1 MVIVMDSIEKED
13 TLEFRLNSW
22 MENAAICGLVNILEE
37 DEDKIEIKPQSIVVK
52 KEVFKNFEE
61 DYFTYFAKQYEKLSS
76 LTKVLSYED
85 EMNRHQR
92 EDFTHFDQKAYERL
106 QKYLADLKRYGE
118 SNSYL
123 AVYPLVDSSVD
134 IVSLIKKAKI
144 DKLKK
149 GEFEHNNI
157 EIIDRIKSIYELL
170 TEIFAYYHQEDVQ
183 RYLAAKIQIYSVIN
197 NGYNDV
203 SFLNRQES
211 KGDFY
216 EKYHDYFVESML
228 SYLEDN
234 HEKDKL
240 SCTNCGHPIKKG
252 DISYSFINQ
261 AGYDAN
267 RKQSNAWS
275 FTNDLF
281 MCPVCR
287 LLYTCIPAGFTY
299 VYNQGLFV
307 NDNHSVRALL
317 NANTGIRLDVLSLNK
332 TEVKAIDTYAALI
345 RTLQDSMNRQHHRE
359 LQDIQVVRYEN
370 ERYYF
375 NLLPKHILKTID
387 QSKDKLPELFNAGF
401 ILNGDYQSLYRE
413 IITRFM
419 NNTNLF
425 SLIYQVLRTK
435 GTGGQVYANTYHIM
449 KMIEIN
455 QNFLKELIQM
465 EKLEKDGLEKI
476 RRDGYFLKKE
486 YANKNKADSIG
497 LRLLNALKANNKDAF
512 MDILLN
518 SYMYLNKL
526 VPKYFTDIF
535 LDDERFKTIGYSFVA
550 GIIGEA
556 HNTEG
561 GNDNE

>member
-1 MVIVMDSIEKED
+1 M
-13 TLEFRLNSW
+13 
-22 MENAAICGLVNILEE
+22 
-37 DEDKIEIKPQSIVVK
+37 
-52 KEVFKNFEE
+52 
-61 DYFTYFAKQYEKLSS
+61 
-76 LTKVLSYED
+76 
-85 EMNRHQR
+85 
-92 EDFTHFDQKAYERL
+92 
-106 QKYLADLKRYGE
+106 
-118 SNSYL
+118 
-123 AVYPLVDSSVD
+123 
-134 IVSLIKKAKI
+134 
-144 DKLKK
+144 
-149 GEFEHNNI
+149 
-157 EIIDRIKSIYELL
+157 
-170 TEIFAYYHQEDVQ
+170 
-183 RYLAAKIQIYSVIN
+183 
-197 NGYNDV
+197 
-203 SFLNRQES
+203 NRQES

-413 IITRFM
+413 IITRLM

-465 EKLEKDGLEKI
+465 EKLEKDELEKI

>member
-1 MVIVMDSIEKED
+1 M
-13 TLEFRLNSW
+13 NY
-22 MENAAICGLVNILEE
+22 LEE
-37 DEDKIEIKPQSIVVK
+37 D
-52 KEVFKNFEE
+52 
-61 DYFTYFAKQYEKLSS
+61 
-76 LTKVLSYED
+76 
-85 EMNRHQR
+85 
-92 EDFTHFDQKAYERL
+92 
-106 QKYLADLKRYGE
+106 
-118 SNSYL
+118 
-123 AVYPLVDSSVD
+123 
-134 IVSLIKKAKI
+134 
-144 DKLKK
+144 
-149 GEFEHNNI
+149 
-157 EIIDRIKSIYELL
+157 
-170 TEIFAYYHQEDVQ
+170 
-183 RYLAAKIQIYSVIN
+183 
-197 NGYNDV
+197 
-203 SFLNRQES
+203 
-211 KGDFY
+211 
-216 EKYHDYFVESML
+216 
-228 SYLEDN
+228 

-240 SCTNCGHPIKKG
+240 TCTNCGKPIKKG

-307 NDNHSVRALL
+307 NDNHSVKALL
-317 NANTGIRLDVLSLNK
+317 NVNTGIRLDVLSLNK
-332 TEVKAIDTYAALI
+332 TEVKTNDTYAALI
-345 RTLQDSMNRQHHRE
+345 RTLQDGMHRQHRRE

-370 ERYYF
+370 DRYYF

-387 QSKDKLPELFNAGF
+387 QSKDQLPDLFNAGF
-401 ILNGDYQSLYRE
+401 SLNGEYQNLYRE
-413 IITRFM
+413 IITRLM

-455 QNFLKELIQM
+455 QNFLKELIHM
-465 EKLEKDGLEKI
+465 KELEKDELDKI
-476 RRDGYFLKKE
+476 RSDGYFLKKE

-512 MDILLN
+512 MDMLLN
-518 SYMYLNKL
+518 SYMYLNKK

-535 LDDERFKTIGYSFVA
+535 LDDERFKTIGYCFVT
-550 GIIGEA
+550 GMIGEA
-556 HNTEG
+556 YKPEG

>member
-1 MVIVMDSIEKED
+1 VVIVMDSIEKED

-61 DYFTYFAKQYEKLSS
+61 GYFTYFAKQYEKLSS

>member
-1 MVIVMDSIEKED
+1 MDSIEKED

-149 GEFEHNNI
+149 CEFEHNNI

-375 NLLPKHILKTID
+375 NLLPKHILKKID

-413 IITRFM
+413 IITRLM

-465 EKLEKDGLEKI
+465 EKLEKDELEKF

>member
-1 MVIVMDSIEKED
+1 
-13 TLEFRLNSW
+13 
-22 MENAAICGLVNILEE
+22 MENAAICGLVNILG
-37 DEDKIEIKPQSIVVK
+37 EDKVKIKPQSI
-52 KEVFKNFEE
+52 EVAVEELQNFEE
-61 DYFTYFAKQYEKLSS
+61 AYFNYFATQYKKLSS
-76 LTKVLSYED
+76 LTKVLAYED
-85 EMNRHQR
+85 EMNRHQQ
-92 EDFTHFDQKAYERL
+92 ENFVHFDQKAYDRL
-106 QKYLADLKRYGE
+106 QKYLATLNQYGVRGG
-118 SNSYL
+118 SYL
-123 AVYPLVDSSVD
+123 AVYPLIDSSID
-134 IVSLIKKAKI
+134 IVSKIKEVKI
-144 DKLKK
+144 DKLKR
-149 GEFEHNNI
+149 GEMDQNKKQVI
-157 EIIDRIKSIYELL
+157 EQVKKAYQIL
-170 TEIFAYYHQEDVQ
+170 TEILAYFHREDVQ
-183 RYLAAKIQIYSVIN
+183 RYLAAKIQIYNVIN

-211 KGDFY
+211 KGDFF
-216 EKYHDYFVESML
+216 EKYHNYFVESAMN
-228 SYLEDN
+228 YLEED

-240 SCTNCGHPIKKG
+240 TCTNCGKPIKKG

-307 NDNHSVRALL
+307 NDNHSVKALL
-317 NANTGIRLDVLSLNK
+317 NVNTGIRLDVLSLNK
-332 TEVKAIDTYAALI
+332 TEVKTNDTYAALI
-345 RTLQDSMNRQHHRE
+345 RTLQDGMHRQHRRE

-370 ERYYF
+370 DRYYF

-387 QSKDKLPELFNAGF
+387 QSKDQLPDLFNAGF
-401 ILNGDYQSLYRE
+401 SLNGEYQNLYRE
-413 IITRFM
+413 IITRLM

-455 QNFLKELIQM
+455 QNFLKELIHM
-465 EKLEKDGLEKI
+465 KELEKDELDKI
-476 RRDGYFLKKE
+476 RSDGYFLKKE

-512 MDILLN
+512 MDMLLN
-518 SYMYLNKL
+518 SYMYLNKK

-535 LDDERFKTIGYSFVA
+535 LDDERFKTIGYCFVT
-550 GIIGEA
+550 GMIGEA
-556 HNTEG
+556 YKPEG

>member
-1 MVIVMDSIEKED
+1 MDSIEKDD

-413 IITRFM
+413 IITRLM

-465 EKLEKDGLEKI
+465 EKLEKDELEKI

>member
-1 MVIVMDSIEKED
+1 MDSIEKDD

-413 IITRFM
+413 IITRLM

-465 EKLEKDGLEKI
+465 EKLEKDELEKI

-550 GIIGEA
+550 GITGEA